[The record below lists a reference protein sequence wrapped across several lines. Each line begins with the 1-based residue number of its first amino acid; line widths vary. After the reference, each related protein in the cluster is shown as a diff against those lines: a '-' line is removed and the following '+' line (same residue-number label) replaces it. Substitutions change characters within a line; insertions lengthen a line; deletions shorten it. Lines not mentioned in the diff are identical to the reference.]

1 MPNAENKFALPVY
14 TRKETH
20 MATLSSLKLVAAKKS
35 AIINPVQHRRVKI
48 CAKIQEQITLAK
60 ALHAGQTYVPTRTKI
75 ITNGEGERVQV
86 TQPKRIKAWWF
97 TDGTKVFLQI
107 RYGAKVVA
115 LNGKSNAI
123 ECTTPE
129 SLITALNTVHEA
141 VLSGE
146 LDGPIEAISGQ
157 IRGGFQR

>member
-14 TRKETH
+14 IRKETH
-20 MATLSSLKLVAAKKS
+20 MATLTSLKLVAAKKS
-35 AIINPVQHRRVKI
+35 AIINPVQHRRLKI
-48 CAKIQEQITLAK
+48 SAKIQEQIALAT
-60 ALHAGQTYVPTRTKI
+60 ALQAGDTYVPTRTKI
-75 ITNGEGERVQV
+75 TTNAEGERVQV
-86 TQPKRIKAWWF
+86 TEPKRIKAWWF
-97 TDGTKVFLQI
+97 TDGNKVFLQI

-129 SLITALNTVHEA
+129 SLLTALTTVHEA
-141 VLSGE
+141 VMAGE